1 MTKRLLFLCTGNY
14 YRSRYAEL
22 LFNAL
27 APAAGLDWRAD
38 SRGLDLA
45 AGRNNIGPL
54 SPFVL
59 QRLKRRGIEPLPPLR
74 YPQEAVAS
82 DFSAADLVIALKR
95 TEHLPLMRAKF
106 EAWAERIEYWQVDD
120 IDVAPPDVALGLIDT
135 QIDSL
140 LARLAGNA
148 GG

>member
-45 AGRNNIGPL
+45 AGHNNVGPL

-59 QRLKRRGIEPLPPLR
+59 QRLKRSGIEPSPSLR
-74 YPQEAVAS
+74 FPREAVTS

-95 TEHLPLMRAKF
+95 SEHLPMMQAKF
-106 EAWAERIEYWQVDD
+106 REWAGRIECWQVDD
-120 IDVAPPDVALGLIDT
+120 IDVAPPAVALGLIDT
-135 QIDSL
+135 QVNKL
-140 LARLAGNA
+140 LARLASNA
-148 GG
+148 GS